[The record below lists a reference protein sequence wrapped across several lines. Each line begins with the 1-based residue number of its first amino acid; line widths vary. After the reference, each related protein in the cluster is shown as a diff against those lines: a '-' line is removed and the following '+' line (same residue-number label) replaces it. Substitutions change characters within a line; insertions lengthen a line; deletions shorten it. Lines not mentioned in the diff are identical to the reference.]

1 MNKKVKSRIAQLR
14 EKVGLTQLELS
25 RIVGVTETTV
35 QNWESGR
42 SGVDQIERIIRFCKA
57 LNCQVDDLIEYIPQE
72 RLPARIEQPISLTEV
87 QKLLGTDRQPSTSKD
102 ETIDEG
108 VAEKR
113 QGLKLEHLKP

>member
-1 MNKKVKSRIAQLR
+1 MNKKVKPRIAQLR

-57 LNCQVDDLIEYIPQE
+57 LNCQVEDLIEYVPQE
-72 RLPARIEQPISLTEV
+72 HFAPRTNQPVSLNEV
-87 QKLLGTDRQPSTSKD
+87 QKLLGTDRHPSTSRE

-113 QGLKLEHLKP
+113 QGLKFENIKP

>member
-1 MNKKVKSRIAQLR
+1 MNKKVKPRIAQLR

-57 LNCQVDDLIEYIPQE
+57 LNCQVEDLIEFVPQE
-72 RLPARIEQPISLTEV
+72 SFAAKTNQPVSLNEV
-87 QKLLGTDRQPSTSKD
+87 QKLLGTDRSSAASTEK
-102 ETIDEG
+102 TTDEG

-113 QGLKLEHLKP
+113 QGLEFEKSEP